1 MENNYLLI
9 FLTQLEAQQQ
19 YAEFQN
25 QAWQLI
31 SRLDQF
37 NQRDPHLR
45 RRLRYLSAVG
55 PAALPPD
62 QLDRVN
68 NFMR

>member
-1 MENNYLLI
+1 ML
-9 FLTQLEAQQQ
+9 FAQLEAQRQ

-31 SRLDQF
+31 SRLDGA
-37 NQRDPHLR
+37 NVRDPNIA

-62 QLDRVN
+62 QLDRVST
-68 NFMR
+68 FIIVLSYY